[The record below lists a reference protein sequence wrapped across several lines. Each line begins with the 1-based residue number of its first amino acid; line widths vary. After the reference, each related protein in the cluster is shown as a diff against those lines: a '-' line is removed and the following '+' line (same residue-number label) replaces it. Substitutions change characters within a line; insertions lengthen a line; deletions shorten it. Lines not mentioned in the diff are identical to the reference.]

1 MRLAP
6 VAAMPQIF
14 RPVARA
20 PGRDAALWEALR
32 RDRSAGLGEIYDC
45 YAPVVFGLA
54 RKILGQTEEAEDLTQ
69 EIFVSFV
76 DRGDYDPARGSL
88 AAYLVTLTRSRAI
101 DRLRGRARR
110 SKALERFRSDPR
122 EDDHVSAL
130 ERISV
135 MELAGEVDKALGAL
149 PEKQR
154 QVLEMAY
161 FRGMTQTEIASELA
175 TPLGT
180 VKSWARL
187 GLFGLR
193 NALDRLPG

>member
-1 MRLAP
+1 M
-6 VAAMPQIF
+6 
-14 RPVARA
+14 ARSDS
-20 PGRDAALWEALR
+20 GRDAALWEGLA
-32 RDRSAGLGEIYDC
+32 RDRAAGLGEIYDR

-69 EIFVSFV
+69 EIFASLAE
-76 DRGDYDPARGSL
+76 RGDYDPARGSL
-88 AAYLVTLTRSRAI
+88 AAYLVTLTRSRSI
-101 DRLRGRARR
+101 DRLRSRTRR
-110 SKALERFRSDPR
+110 FKALERFRTDVP
-122 EDDHVSAL
+122 EDEPSSAL

-135 MELAGEVDKALGAL
+135 MELSREVQDALGAL

-175 TPLGT
+175 APLGT

-193 NALDRLPG
+193 NALDRLVGRS

>member
-1 MRLAP
+1 
-6 VAAMPQIF
+6 MPQSI
-14 RPVARA
+14 RTVAPD
-20 PGRDAALWEALR
+20 PGRDAALWEGLVR
-32 RDRSAGLGEIYDC
+32 ERSTGLAEIYDR
-45 YAPVVFGLA
+45 YAPVVYGLA
-54 RKILGQTEEAEDLTQ
+54 RKILGQAEEAEDLVQ
-69 EIFVSFV
+69 EIFASLV
-76 DRGDYDPARGSL
+76 DRRDYDPARGSL

-110 SKALERFRSDPR
+110 ARAIERLRTDPR
-122 EDDHVSAL
+122 PDNHPSAL

-135 MELAGEVDKALGAL
+135 MELSREVEKALEAL

-175 TPLGT
+175 APLGT

-193 NALDRLPG
+193 HALDRFVG